1 MRSRST
7 RDSYASRS
15 SPSIRATK
23 FVQCD
28 ALRHMSSWAVPSAP
42 YSFRA
47 PSTAASPVA
56 FVYVFASR
64 GASKT
69 LRTWR
74 PTMFLFACSMLTT
87 RSTGVRRWMCR
98 CAYFHAP
105 AGWFIT
111 KPDLK

>member
-1 MRSRST
+1 
-7 RDSYASRS
+7 
-15 SPSIRATK
+15 
-23 FVQCD
+23 
-28 ALRHMSSWAVPSAP
+28 MSSWAVPSAP